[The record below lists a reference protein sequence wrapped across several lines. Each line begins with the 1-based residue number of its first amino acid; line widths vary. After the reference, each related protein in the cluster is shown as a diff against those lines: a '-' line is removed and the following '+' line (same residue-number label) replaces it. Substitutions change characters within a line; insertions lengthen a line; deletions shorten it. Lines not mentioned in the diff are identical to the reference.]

1 MSMHQSNPYD
11 FIAPVKDPKHFAGR
25 NEELKEI
32 EYYIDEARGPKPIFF
47 NLALIGGRGS
57 GKTSLLNMIGHIASE
72 KGLLAVKLSL
82 NNEVVESDVRF
93 FKDVFDTILTKG
105 IERGMFGGPT
115 DKIQRALRKVN
126 LNQSLH

>member
-1 MSMHQSNPYD
+1 MSMHQSDPYD

-25 NEELKEI
+25 KEELKEI
-32 EYYIDEARGPKPIFF
+32 EYYLDETRSPKPLFF